1 MNKILHTLIYG
12 ADVDPMLDG
21 MHVET
26 DMTGLEPN
34 AYEEACKAV
43 LWSWS
48 SNFRPEIAECIRTYL
63 RVSGLESIR
72 EDFQRVNERCE
83 RLEERCR
90 LMATRD
96 ANLWQSCSVFAG
108 EATRE
113 RRRADELEK
122 ILDSAVTPR
131 ERGQRCPHQ

>member
-1 MNKILHTLIYG
+1 MNRILHTLIYG
-12 ADVDPMLDG
+12 ADVDSMLDG

-34 AYEEACKAV
+34 AYEEACKSV

-63 RVSGLESIR
+63 RASGLASIR
-72 EDFQRVNERCE
+72 KDFVTMSENFDKMLERVRM
-83 RLEERCR
+83 LELANGE
-90 LMATRD
+90 LFHSAIVAT
-96 ANLWQSCSVFAG
+96 G

-113 RRRADELEK
+113 RRRANELEK
-122 ILDSAVTPR
+122 LLDSALLGPS
-131 ERGQRCPHQ
+131 HA